1 MGDPSL
7 SLDVGHSMSTV
18 LSQHLTCLGIVKV
31 KGRILGA
38 VIYLGSSQLP
48 VNDRLGQHTVVHSSF
63 NIIRE
68 ALGNKVSRTPAA
80 YDR

>member
-31 KGRILGA
+31 KGRILGS
-38 VIYLGSSQLP
+38 VIYLGPATRQL
-48 VNDRLGQHTVVHSSF
+48 RLAIST
-63 NIIRE
+63 
-68 ALGNKVSRTPAA
+68 
-80 YDR
+80 